1 MRTLRRN
8 KQKMYYSNLI
18 GTAPIYETDDDGNI
32 IYEHYE
38 DSDGNIIYYYD
49 ENGNKIPRDTGQT
62 EMIYFTPQEFFANI
76 AMSGGEA
83 EAVEYGLSTEAY
95 QAVVVLAKGS
105 VPLKEG
111 SLIWH
116 TSPVEYEYGG
126 SEIEVEVNG
135 ETVKTT
141 DPKAV
146 SSDYM
151 VLKSSPSLN
160 VDKFVL
166 KATNK

>member
-1 MRTLRRN
+1 MRKLRKN
-8 KQKMYYSNLI
+8 QQKTYYSNLI
-18 GTAPIYETDDDGNI
+18 GTVPIYETDEDGNI
-32 IYEHYE
+32 KYYE
-38 DSDGNIIYYYD
+38 DSEGNRY
-49 ENGNKIPRDTGQT
+49 PLDTGET
-62 EMIYFTPQEFFANI
+62 ELIYGTPVEFFANLS
-76 AMSGGEA
+76 MSGGEA
-83 EAVEYGLSTEAY
+83 EAVEYGLSVADY
-95 QAVVVLAKGS
+95 QAVMVLAKGS

-116 TSPVEYEYGG
+116 TSPIEYEYGG

-141 DPKAV
+141 APKAV

>member
-1 MRTLRRN
+1 MRTLRKN

-18 GTAPIYETDDDGNI
+18 GTAPIYETDEDGNVK
-32 IYEHYE
+32 YYE
-38 DSDGNIIYYYD
+38 DSEGNRY
-49 ENGNKIPRDTGQT
+49 PLDTGET
-62 EMIYFTPQEFFANI
+62 ELIYGTPVEFRANI

-83 EAVEYGLSTEAY
+83 EAVEYGLSVADY
-95 QAVVVLAKGS
+95 QAVMVLAKDS

-135 ETVKTT
+135 EMVKTT
-141 DPKAV
+141 APKAV

-160 VDKFVL
+160 VDKYVL
-166 KATNK
+166 KKTNK

>member
-8 KQKMYYSNLI
+8 QQKMYYSNLI
-18 GTAPIYETDDDGNI
+18 GTAPIYETDEDGNI
-32 IYEHYE
+32 KYYE
-38 DSDGNIIYYYD
+38 DSEGNRY
-49 ENGNKIPRDTGQT
+49 PLDTGET
-62 EMIYFTPQEFFANI
+62 ELIYGTPVEFRANI

-83 EAVEYGLSTEAY
+83 EAVEYGLSVADY
-95 QAVVVLAKGS
+95 QAVMVLTKGS

-141 DPKAV
+141 APKAV

>member
-1 MRTLRRN
+1 LRTLRKN
-8 KQKMYYSNLI
+8 QQVLFCSNLI
-18 GTAPIYETDDDGNI
+18 GTAPIYETDEDGNI
-32 IYEHYE
+32 KYYE
-38 DSDGNIIYYYD
+38 DSEGNRY
-49 ENGNKIPRDTGQT
+49 PLDTGET
-62 EMIYFTPQEFFANI
+62 ELIYGTPVGFYANI

-95 QAVVVLAKGS
+95 QAVMVLAKGS

-126 SEIEVEVNG
+126 LEIEIEVNG

-141 DPKAV
+141 APKAV
-146 SSDYM
+146 SSDFM
-151 VLKSSPSLN
+151 ILRVSDSLN
-160 VDKFVL
+160 FSRYIL

>member
-1 MRTLRRN
+1 VIFMRTLRKN
-8 KQKMYYSNLI
+8 QQKLYYSNLI
-18 GTAPIYETDDDGNI
+18 GTAPNYALDDDGNRI
-32 IYEHYE
+32 VDYVDEE
-38 DSDGNIIYYYD
+38 GNIYYREEGD
-49 ENGNKIPRDTGQT
+49 EIL
-62 EMIYFTPQEFFANI
+62 YYSTPQEFFANI

-83 EAVEYGLSTEAY
+83 EAVEYGFSTEAY
-95 QAVVVLAKGS
+95 QAVMVLDKFLNKSS

-116 TSPVEYEYGG
+116 TSPVENEYGG

-135 ETVKTT
+135 EMIKTT
-141 DPKAV
+141 APKAV

>member
-8 KQKMYYSNLI
+8 QQKMYYSNLI
-18 GTAPIYETDDDGNI
+18 GTSPRYALDDDGNRI
-32 IYEHYE
+32 VDYVDEE
-38 DSDGNIIYYYD
+38 GNVYYREEGD
-49 ENGNKIPRDTGQT
+49 EIL
-62 EMIYFTPQEFFANI
+62 YCSTPQEFFGNI

-83 EAVEYGLSTEAY
+83 EAVEYGLSTADY
-95 QAVVVLAKGS
+95 QAVVVLSKCS

-116 TSPVEYEYGG
+116 TSPVDYEYSGL
-126 SEIEVEVNG
+126 EIEVEVNG

-141 DPKAV
+141 APKAV

>member
-1 MRTLRRN
+1 MRTLKRN
-8 KQKMYYSNLI
+8 QQKLYYSNLI
-18 GTAPIYETDDDGNI
+18 GTALIYETDEDGNI
-32 IYEHYE
+32 KYYE
-38 DSDGNIIYYYD
+38 DSEGNRY
-49 ENGNKIPRDTGQT
+49 PLDTGET
-62 EMIYFTPQEFFANI
+62 ELIYGTPVEFFANI

-83 EAVEYGLSTEAY
+83 EAVEYGLSVADY
-95 QAVVVLAKGS
+95 QAVAVTSRNA

-126 SEIEVEVNG
+126 LEIEVEVNG
-135 ETVKTT
+135 ETIKTT
-141 DPKAV
+141 APKAV

-151 VLKSSPSLN
+151 ILKSSPSIN
-160 VDKFVL
+160 IDRFIL